1 MARPRKAV
9 DCGSSAAKQQPTTRS
24 RSSPSVNAAEQSN
37 AGESSSAMPP
47 STTTTNA
54 KPKRNPRR
62 AAKDPWE
69 EEKVMTSTKSPLVD
83 ADLVGLLANPKAW
96 NCLEE
101 SEKQEIIKLLP
112 DSVHPDPNPP
122 TDDDSDVKIPPPP
135 QEFLRY
141 SNNWREG
148 IRQFQVELQNGFH
161 DPEWLRQA
169 ELAMEERAAG
179 AFDRFK
185 EEEFEE
191 FWGQKQKMDKTLLAG
206 QSSQV
211 KLKTLID
218 HNVVREGDVW
228 KYSRCFSKG
237 ADRVL
242 VEKEARI
249 VSIKGARLNFVIP
262 PGQRVFLPVVSSP
275 SKQNQ
280 SHADGTKADVE
291 AGDRQQD
298 SDAVQTD
305 SNVQLNTS
313 ETTEPASPRKRK
325 CEAEHGDCK
334 RQRSQPPEADDQQ
347 PDSDAVEND
356 SNVQPNTSETTEPI
370 SPRKRKCED
379 EHGDCKRQR
388 SQPPEADNQAASS
401 SEVPGNPIEAA
412 AETASPSTTAEAVS
426 SAEVAEISPAT
437 NEKPDSAGEASDE
450 PSVTGLT
457 SLASKIIEVDGRI
470 TDIPNGN
477 AWKEFRAYRNN
488 QDMGSLWEVRQAWF
502 QRAGK

>member
-9 DCGSSAAKQQPTTRS
+9 DCGSSAAKQQSTTRS
-24 RSSPSVNAAEQSN
+24 RSSRSVNAAEQSN

-54 KPKRNPRR
+54 RPKRNPRR

-96 NCLEE
+96 DCLEE

-122 TDDDSDVKIPPPP
+122 TDDDADVKIPPPP

-249 VSIKGARLNFVIP
+249 VGINGARLSFVIP
-262 PGQRVFLPVVSSP
+262 PGQRVFLPVASSG

-280 SHADGTKADVE
+280 SHADDTKADGE
-291 AGDRQQD
+291 AGDGQQD

-305 SNVQLNTS
+305 PNVQLNTS
-313 ETTEPASPRKRK
+313 ETTEPVSPKKRK
-325 CEAEHGDCK
+325 CEDEHGGCK
-334 RQRSQPPEADDQQ
+334 RQRSQPPEA
-347 PDSDAVEND
+347 ND
-356 SNVQPNTSETTEPI
+356 
-370 SPRKRKCED
+370 
-379 EHGDCKRQR
+379 
-388 SQPPEADNQAASS
+388 QAASS
-401 SEVPGNPIEAA
+401 SEVPDNKIEAA

-426 SAEVAEISPAT
+426 SAEVAEISTAT
-437 NEKPDSAGEASDE
+437 SEKPDSPGEVSDE
-450 PSVTGLT
+450 PYVTVPEAPQESTEETKKTPPANTPDANMEEILIENIQGLT
-457 SLASKIIEVDGRI
+457 SLASRIIEVDGRI

>member
-9 DCGSSAAKQQPTTRS
+9 DRGSSAAKQPTTRS
-24 RSSPSVNAAEQSN
+24 RSSRSVNAAKQSN
-37 AGESSSAMPP
+37 AGESSSAMSP
-47 STTTTNA
+47 STTTNA

-62 AAKDPWE
+62 AAKDRWE
-69 EEKVMTSTKSPLVD
+69 EQRVMTSTTSPLVD
-83 ADLVGLLANPKAW
+83 ADLVGLLANPLAW
-96 NCLEE
+96 DCLEE
-101 SEKQEIIKLLP
+101 SEKQEIIRLLP
-112 DSVHPDPNPP
+112 DGVHPDPNPP
-122 TDDDSDVKIPPPP
+122 SDDPDAKIPPIPHA
-135 QEFLRY
+135 FLRY

-148 IRQFQVELQNGFH
+148 IRQFQAELENGYH

-169 ELAMEERAAG
+169 KLAMEERAAG
-179 AFDRFK
+179 RFDRFK

-191 FWGQKQKMDKTLLAG
+191 FWGQKQRMDKTLVAG

-249 VSIKGARLNFVIP
+249 VGINGARLNFIIP
-262 PGQRVFLPVVSSP
+262 PGQRVFLPAVSSGYT
-275 SKQNQ
+275 QNQ
-280 SHADGTKADVE
+280 SHADGFKADAE
-291 AGDRQQD
+291 AGHQQQD
-298 SDAVQTD
+298 SNAVEID
-305 SNVQLNTS
+305 YNVQLNAS
-313 ETTEPASPRKRK
+313 ETTEPVSPK
-325 CEAEHGDCK
+325 
-334 RQRSQPPEADDQQ
+334 
-347 PDSDAVEND
+347 
-356 SNVQPNTSETTEPI
+356 
-370 SPRKRKCED
+370 KRKCED

-388 SQPPEADNQAASS
+388 SKPPEANDQAASS
-401 SEVPGNPIEAA
+401 SELPNEAA
-412 AETASPSTTAEAVS
+412 ADTVSPSTAAEAVS
-426 SAEVAEISPAT
+426 SAEAAVISTASS
-437 NEKPDSAGEASDE
+437 EKPESAGEASEEPPVSVPDGPQESTKETEETAPADILDE
-450 PSVTGLT
+450 RMDGILVENIQGLT

-502 QRAGK
+502 QRARK

>member
-1 MARPRKAV
+1 
-9 DCGSSAAKQQPTTRS
+9 
-24 RSSPSVNAAEQSN
+24 
-37 AGESSSAMPP
+37 MPP
-47 STTTTNA
+47 STTTTNT

-122 TDDDSDVKIPPPP
+122 TDDDADAKIPPPP

-148 IRQFQVELQNGFH
+148 IRQFQVELQDGFH

-249 VSIKGARLNFVIP
+249 VGIKSARLNFVIP
-262 PGQRVFLPVVSSP
+262 PGQRVFLPVASSG

-291 AGDRQQD
+291 AGDQQQD
-298 SDAVQTD
+298 SDAVESD
-305 SNVQLNTS
+305 SNVQRNTS
-313 ETTEPASPRKRK
+313 AVAEPVSPKKRK
-325 CEAEHGDCK
+325 CEDEHGDCK
-334 RQRSQPPEADDQQ
+334 RQRSLSPEADDQQ

-356 SNVQPNTSETTEPI
+356 SNVQLNSSEVTQPM
-370 SPRKRKCED
+370 SPKKRKCED

-388 SQPPEADNQAASS
+388 SQPPEADDQAASS
-401 SEVPGNPIEAA
+401 SEVPKNMTEAA

-426 SAEVAEISPAT
+426 SAEVAEISTAT
-437 NEKPDSAGEASDE
+437 SEKPDSAGEASDE
-450 PSVTGLT
+450 PSVSVPEAPQESTEDTEKTPPANVSDANMDEILIENIQGLT

-488 QDMGSLWEVRQAWF
+488 QDMGSLWELRQAWF